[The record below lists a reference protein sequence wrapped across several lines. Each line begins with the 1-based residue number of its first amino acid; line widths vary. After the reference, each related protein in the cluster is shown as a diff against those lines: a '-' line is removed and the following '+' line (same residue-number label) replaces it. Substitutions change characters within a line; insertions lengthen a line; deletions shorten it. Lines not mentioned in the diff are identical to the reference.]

1 MRRDAAKIGL
11 YETPPGGLQTS
22 MIEDFDRRKEELL
35 DRATML
41 EVADALGLEP
51 AGKKDRHCP
60 AHNDTGRPNLHL
72 YDKEAHCFAC
82 GFHADA
88 IGLVAKVKSC
98 DFKASFDF
106 LAGRF
111 GLPLLADGAGDD
123 GAKKGRG
130 RGLGNGNRGEGAK
143 TYPKPSPLPSTPS
156 PTLATR
162 SGELATATKA
172 IHADQVVEPVAVV
185 AAGEGSGLG
194 YDVGVEGSSTYPKP
208 VEATQIPPAEGDG
221 NPLLPRDLWRDFETF
236 ADAWAYL
243 EEGSKGYRRRLW
255 RQGDRFV
262 VGAEEPSRDF
272 TPSELVALDPEVAA
286 LLGLLDDQVAA
297 AGQQV
302 EPAAVVASRRRSLRV
317 EVFAALLDLATPS
330 SATAAGEWLRKEKG
344 IELATQ
350 DRFGLRF
357 LDEWKVAAHELKDR
371 FGMET
376 LQSVG
381 IYGKEKKGSPYFVF
395 ARHRLLFP
403 FFWKG
408 EPVDVQGRNVE
419 ADGKDDRFRN
429 TTGANP
435 IPYNAGAL
443 LEARATGSRIFI
455 CEGATDTLA
464 LAQSGRLVVGIVG
477 TGGFKP
483 AWLEAF
489 EGLDV
494 YLALDSDDAGRKAAK
509 DITRVFVAAGHRAPK
524 VVKLPEGIKD
534 VNQFFRS
541 MAQ

>member
-1 MRRDAAKIGL
+1 MTGPA
-11 YETPPGGLQTS
+11 TPPGGLQTS

-35 DRATML
+35 DRAKML
-41 EVADALGLEP
+41 EVADALGLVP

-88 IGLVAKVKSC
+88 LALVAKVKNC

-111 GLPLLADGAGDD
+111 GLPLLVDDD

-130 RGLGNGNRGEGAK
+130 RGLGNKNGAK
-143 TYPKPSPLPSTPS
+143 VADSYPKPSPLPSTPS
-156 PTLATR
+156 PTLVSR
-162 SGELATATKA
+162 SSE
-172 IHADQVVEPVAVV
+172 DQ

-194 YDVGVEGSSTYPKP
+194 NMVEGEGAKLYPKP
-208 VEATQIPPAEGDG
+208 VESGQKPDLPP
-221 NPLLPRDLWRDFETF
+221 DLWRDFALDDF
-236 ADAWAYL
+236 AGAWAYMQ
-243 EEGSKGYRRRLW
+243 SCTGYRRALSRD
-255 RQGDRFV
+255 GDRYV
-262 VGAEEPSRDF
+262 VGAAAGEPVKLED
-272 TPSELVALDPEVAA
+272 LDPEVAA
-286 LLGLLDDQVAA
+286 LLFDVGPVA

-302 EPAAVVASRRRSLRV
+302 EAAGDQVEPAARRPLLRA
-317 EVFAALLDLATPS
+317 EVFAALLDLAIPS
-330 SATAAGEWLRKEKG
+330 SQTAAGEWLHREKG
-344 IELATQ
+344 ITPATQ

-357 LDEWKVAAHELKDR
+357 LDDWKTASRELRDR
-371 FGMET
+371 FGVET

-381 IYGKEKKGSPYFVF
+381 IVGKQKDGKLYFVF
-395 ARHRLLFP
+395 ARHGLLFP
-403 FFWKG
+403 FFWRG
-408 EPVDVQGRNVE
+408 LPVDVQGRNVE
-419 ADGKDDRFRN
+419 AAGKDDRFRN

-435 IPYNAGAL
+435 IPYNADAL
-443 LEARATGSRIFI
+443 LEARATGSKVFI

-477 TGGFKP
+477 TGGFKA
-483 AWLEAF
+483 AWLDAF

-494 YLALDSDDAGRKAAK
+494 YLALDSDEAGRKAAK
-509 DITRVFVAAGHRAPK
+509 VITKLFLDAGHRAPK

-541 MAQ
+541 NPK

>member
-1 MRRDAAKIGL
+1 MTGPP
-11 YETPPGGLQTS
+11 TPPGGLQTS

-35 DRATML
+35 DRAKML

-60 AHNDTGRPNLHL
+60 AHIDTGRPNLHL

-88 IGLVAKVKSC
+88 LALVAKVKNC

-111 GLPLLADGAGDD
+111 GLPLLVDDD

-130 RGLGNGNRGEGAK
+130 RGLGNKNGAK
-143 TYPKPSPLPSTPS
+143 VADSYPKPSPLPSTPS
-156 PTLATR
+156 PTLVSR
-162 SGELATATKA
+162 SSE
-172 IHADQVVEPVAVV
+172 DQ

-194 YDVGVEGSSTYPKP
+194 NMVEGEGAKLYPKP
-208 VEATQIPPAEGDG
+208 VESGQKPDLPP
-221 NPLLPRDLWRDFETF
+221 DLWRDFALDDF
-236 ADAWAYL
+236 AGAWAYMQ
-243 EEGSKGYRRRLW
+243 SCTGYRRALSRDGE
-255 RQGDRFV
+255 RYV
-262 VGAEEPSRDF
+262 VGAAAGEP
-272 TPSELVALDPEVAA
+272 VKPEDLAAA
-286 LLGLLDDQVAA
+286 LAGLDDQVFA

-302 EPAAVVASRRRSLRV
+302 AAADDDQVKPAARRPSLRA
-317 EVFAALLDLATPS
+317 EVFAALLDLAIPS
-330 SATAAGEWLRKEKG
+330 SQTAAGEWLHREKG
-344 IELATQ
+344 ITPATQ

-357 LDEWKVAAHELKDR
+357 LDDWKTASRELRDR
-371 FGMET
+371 FGVET

-381 IYGKEKKGSPYFVF
+381 IVGKQKDGKLYFVF
-395 ARHRLLFP
+395 ARHGLLFP
-403 FFWKG
+403 FFWRG
-408 EPVDVQGRNVE
+408 LPVDVQGRNVE
-419 ADGKDDRFRN
+419 AAGKDDRFRN

-435 IPYNAGAL
+435 IPYNADAL
-443 LEARATGSRIFI
+443 LEARATGSKVFI

-477 TGGFKP
+477 TGGFKA
-483 AWLEAF
+483 AWLDAF

-494 YLALDSDDAGRKAAK
+494 YLALDSDEAGRKAAK
-509 DITRVFVAAGHRAPK
+509 VITKLFLDAGHRAPK

-541 MAQ
+541 NPK

>member
-1 MRRDAAKIGL
+1 
-11 YETPPGGLQTS
+11 
-22 MIEDFDRRKEELL
+22 
-35 DRATML
+35 
-41 EVADALGLEP
+41 
-51 AGKKDRHCP
+51 
-60 AHNDTGRPNLHL
+60 
-72 YDKEAHCFAC
+72 
-82 GFHADA
+82 
-88 IGLVAKVKSC
+88 
-98 DFKASFDF
+98 
-106 LAGRF
+106 
-111 GLPLLADGAGDD
+111 
-123 GAKKGRG
+123 
-130 RGLGNGNRGEGAK
+130 
-143 TYPKPSPLPSTPS
+143 
-156 PTLATR
+156 LATR

-172 IHADQVVEPVAVV
+172 NPADQVVEPTVEG
-185 AAGEGSGLG
+185 AGEGSGLG
-194 YDVGVEGSSTYPKP
+194 YDVGVKGSSIYPKP
-208 VEATQIPPAEGDG
+208 AEATRIRPAADDG
-221 NPLLPRDLWRDFETF
+221 KPLLPPDMWRDFETF

-243 EEGSKGYRRRLW
+243 EEGCEGYRRALW
-255 RQGDRFV
+255 RDGDRFV
-262 VGAEEPSRDF
+262 VRAIDPSGERAA
-272 TPSELVALDPEVAA
+272 TLGELAALDPEVAA
-286 LLGLLDDQVAA
+286 LLVGLDDQVVAT
-297 AGQQV
+297 GQQV

-317 EVFAALLDLATPS
+317 EVFAALLNLATPS

-344 IELATQ
+344 VELATQ

-371 FGMET
+371 FGIET

-381 IYGKEKKGSPYFVF
+381 IYGKEKTGSPYFVF

-419 ADGKDDRFRN
+419 AAGKDDRFRN

-443 LEARATGSRIFI
+443 LEARATGAPVFI

-509 DITRVFVAAGHRAPK
+509 DITKVFVAAGHRAPK

>member
-1 MRRDAAKIGL
+1 M
-11 YETPPGGLQTS
+11 TPPGGLQTS

-35 DRATML
+35 NRATML

-88 IGLVAKVKSC
+88 LALVAKVKGC

-111 GLPLLADGAGDD
+111 GLPLLADAAGE
-123 GAKKGRG
+123 GKKGRG
-130 RGLGNGNRGEGAK
+130 RGLGTKNGAK
-143 TYPKPSPLPSTPS
+143 VADPYPKPSPLPSTPS

-162 SGELATATKA
+162 S
-172 IHADQVVEPVAVV
+172 
-185 AAGEGSGLG
+185 AGEMQVESVAPGQPEGLG
-194 YDVGVEGSSTYPKP
+194 NVVGGEGAKPYPKP
-208 VEATQIPPAEGDG
+208 AEATRISTATSDQKPELPP
-221 NPLLPRDLWRDFETF
+221 DLWRDFALDDF
-236 ADAWAYL
+236 AGAWAYMQ
-243 EEGSKGYRRRLW
+243 SCKGYRRALGRDS
-255 RQGDRFV
+255 DRYV
-262 VGAEEPSRDF
+262 VGAAAGEPVKPED
-272 TPSELVALDPEVAA
+272 LDPEVAA
-286 LLGLLDDQVAA
+286 LLFDVGPVA

-302 EPAAVVASRRRSLRV
+302 EAAGDQVKLPARRRSLRV

-330 SATAAGEWLRKEKG
+330 SQTPAGEWLRREKG
-344 IELATQ
+344 VEPATQ

-357 LDEWKVAAHELKDR
+357 LDDWKTAARELRDR
-371 FGMET
+371 FGVET
-376 LQSVG
+376 LQKVG
-381 IYGKEKKGSPYFVF
+381 IMGKQKDGAPYFVF
-395 ARHRLLFP
+395 AKHRLLFP
-403 FFWKG
+403 FYWKG
-408 EPVDVQGRNVE
+408 EPVDVQGRDVE
-419 ADGKDDRFRN
+419 AADKGDRFRN

-435 IPYNAGAL
+435 IPYNAADL
-443 LEARATGSRIFI
+443 LRARETGSPVFL

-477 TGGFKP
+477 TGGFKR
-483 AWLEAF
+483 AWLDAF

-494 YLALDSDDAGRKAAK
+494 YLALDNDDPGRKAAK
-509 DITRVFVAAGHRAPK
+509 TITKAFLDAGHRAPK
-524 VVKLPEGIKD
+524 VVKLPEGVKD

-541 MAQ
+541 MAK

>member
-1 MRRDAAKIGL
+1 
-11 YETPPGGLQTS
+11 
-22 MIEDFDRRKEELL
+22 MIEEFDRRKEELL
-35 DRATML
+35 DRATMQ

-72 YDKEAHCFAC
+72 YEKEAHCFAC

-88 IGLVAKVKSC
+88 IGLVAKVKSF

-111 GLPLLADGAGDD
+111 GLPLLADAAGE
-123 GAKKGRG
+123 GKKGRG
-130 RGLGNGNRGEGAK
+130 RGLGNGNRAK
-143 TYPKPSPLPSTPS
+143 PADPYPKPSPLPSTPS

-162 SGELATATKA
+162 SSGEPATA
-172 IHADQVVEPVAVV
+172 DQ
-185 AAGEGSGLG
+185 GEGLG
-194 YDVGVEGSSTYPKP
+194 YATRGDPSTTYPKP
-208 VEATQIPPAEGDG
+208 PEAVPIPP
-221 NPLLPRDLWRDFETF
+221 LPPDLKRDFDDFGE
-236 ADAWAYL
+236 AWAYMQTC
-243 EEGSKGYRRRLW
+243 KAYRRALGLE
-255 RQGDRFV
+255 GDRYV
-262 VGAEEPSRDF
+262 VAGCDERGRFLHLMPTAE
-272 TPSELVALDPEVAA
+272 EVAA
-286 LLGLLDDQVAA
+286 ALAGLDDQVF
-297 AGQQV
+297 AGHQV
-302 EPAAVVASRRRSLRV
+302 EPAAPRRRSLRV
-317 EVFAALLDLATPS
+317 EVFAAFLDLATPA
-330 SATAAGEWLRKEKG
+330 SATAAGDWLRREKG
-344 IELATQ
+344 VEPATQ

-357 LDEWKVAAHELKDR
+357 LDDWKTAARELRDR
-371 FGMET
+371 FGVET

-381 IYGKEKKGSPYFVF
+381 IFGKQKDGSPYFVF
-395 ARHRLLFP
+395 VRHGLLFP
-403 FFWKG
+403 FYWKG

-419 ADGKDDRFRN
+419 AAGKDDRFRN

-435 IPYNAGAL
+435 IPYNADAL
-443 LEARATGSRIFI
+443 LEARATGSRVFI

-494 YLALDSDDAGRKAAK
+494 YLALDNDQAGQKAAK
-509 DITRVFVAAGHRAPK
+509 DITKVFVAAGHRAPK

-541 MAQ
+541 MAK

>member
-1 MRRDAAKIGL
+1 MTGPA
-11 YETPPGGLQTS
+11 TPPGGLQTS

-35 DRATML
+35 DRAKML

-88 IGLVAKVKSC
+88 LALVAKVKNC

-111 GLPLLADGAGDD
+111 GLPLLADAAGD
-123 GAKKGRG
+123 GKKGRG
-130 RGLGNGNRGEGAK
+130 RGLGNKNGAK
-143 TYPKPSPLPSTPS
+143 VADSYPKPSPLPLTPS
-156 PTLATR
+156 PTLVSR
-162 SGELATATKA
+162 SSE
-172 IHADQVVEPVAVV
+172 DQVVEPVAK

-194 YDVGVEGSSTYPKP
+194 NMVEGEGAKLYPKP
-208 VEATQIPPAEGDG
+208 VESGQKPQLPP
-221 NPLLPRDLWRDFETF
+221 DLWRDFALDDF
-236 ADAWAYL
+236 AGAWAYMQ
-243 EEGSKGYRRRLW
+243 SCTGYRRALGRD
-255 RQGDRFV
+255 GDRYV
-262 VGAEEPSRDF
+262 VGAAAGEPVKLED
-272 TPSELVALDPEVAA
+272 LDPEVAA
-286 LLGLLDDQVAA
+286 LLFDVGPVA

-302 EPAAVVASRRRSLRV
+302 AAAADDQGKPPARRRSLRV
-317 EVFAALLDLATPS
+317 EVFAALLDLAIPS
-330 SATAAGEWLRKEKG
+330 SQTPAGEWLHREKG
-344 IELATQ
+344 ITPATQ

-357 LDEWKVAAHELKDR
+357 LDDWKAVAYELKER
-371 FGMET
+371 FGVAT
-376 LQSVG
+376 LEDVG
-381 IYGKEKKGSPYFVF
+381 IYGTSKDGGNRYFVF

-403 FFWKG
+403 FYWKG
-408 EPVDVQGRNVE
+408 EPVDVQGRDVE
-419 ADGKDDRFRN
+419 AADKQSRFRN

-435 IPYNAGAL
+435 IPYNADDL
-443 LEARATGSRIFI
+443 LEARATGSKVFI

-477 TGGFKP
+477 TGGFKA
-483 AWLEAF
+483 AWLDAF
-489 EGLDV
+489 DGLDV
-494 YLALDSDDAGRKAAK
+494 YLALDNDQAGQKAAK
-509 DITRVFVAAGHRAPK
+509 EITKVFLDAGHRAPK

-541 MAQ
+541 NPK

>member
-1 MRRDAAKIGL
+1 MRRDAAKIGQ

-88 IGLVAKVKSC
+88 LALVAKVKSC

-111 GLPLLADGAGDD
+111 GLPLLADGD
-123 GAKKGRG
+123 GEKKGRG
-130 RGLGNGNRGEGAK
+130 RGLGNGRGVEGAK
-143 TYPKPSPLPSTPS
+143 SYPKPAPLPSSPS

-162 SGELATATKA
+162 SGEL
-172 IHADQVVEPVAVV
+172 PP

-208 VEATQIPPAEGDG
+208 AEATQIPPTLGDG
-221 NPLLPRDLWRDFETF
+221 KPLLPRDLWRDDFDDF
-236 ADAWAYL
+236 ALAWAYM
-243 EEGSKGYRRRLW
+243 EGCKGYRRALGKE
-255 RQGDRFV
+255 GDRYFV
-262 VGAEEPSRDF
+262 RATDSSGLRAATLGEPA
-272 TPSELVALDPEVAA
+272 ALDPDVAA
-286 LLGLLDDQVAA
+286 LLGLDDQVVA

-317 EVFAALLDLATPS
+317 EVFAAFLDLATPS
-330 SATAAGEWLRKEKG
+330 SATAAGDWLRKEKG
-344 IELATQ
+344 VELATQ
-350 DRFGLRF
+350 DRFGLRY
-357 LDEWKVAAHELKDR
+357 LDDWKGAARELKDR
-371 FGMET
+371 FGVET

-381 IYGKEKKGSPYFVF
+381 IYGKQKDGSPYFVF
-395 ARHRLLFP
+395 ARHGLLFP

-419 ADGKDDRFRN
+419 AAGKDDRFRN

-435 IPYNAGAL
+435 IPYNADAL
-443 LEARATGSRIFI
+443 LEARATGSPVFI

-509 DITRVFVAAGHRAPK
+509 DITKVFVAAGHRAPK

>member
-1 MRRDAAKIGL
+1 MRRDAAKIGQ

-88 IGLVAKVKSC
+88 LALVAKVKSC

-111 GLPLLADGAGDD
+111 GLPLLADGD
-123 GAKKGRG
+123 GEKKGRG
-130 RGLGNGNRGEGAK
+130 RGLGNGRGVEGAK
-143 TYPKPSPLPSTPS
+143 SYPKPLPLPSSPS

-162 SGELATATKA
+162 SGEL
-172 IHADQVVEPVAVV
+172 PP

-208 VEATQIPPAEGDG
+208 VEATQIPPAVG
-221 NPLLPRDLWRDFETF
+221 NGAPPLPADMWRDFETF
-236 ADAWAYL
+236 ADASAYL
-243 EEGSKGYRRRLW
+243 EEGSKGYRRALW
-255 RQGDRFV
+255 LQGDRFV
-262 VGAEEPSRDF
+262 VRAIDPPGEV
-272 TPSELVALDPEVAA
+272 TPSDLAALDPDVAA
-286 LLGLLDDQVAA
+286 LLGLDDQVVA

-317 EVFAALLDLATPS
+317 EVFAAFLDLATPS
-330 SATAAGEWLRKEKG
+330 SATAAGDWLRKEKG
-344 IELATQ
+344 VELATQ

-357 LDEWKVAAHELKDR
+357 LDDWKGAARELKER
-371 FGMET
+371 FGLET

-381 IYGKEKKGSPYFVF
+381 IYGKQKDGSPYFVF
-395 ARHRLLFP
+395 AKHGLLFP

-419 ADGKDDRFRN
+419 AAGKEDRFRN

-435 IPYNAGAL
+435 IPYNADAL
-443 LEARATGSRIFI
+443 LEARATGSRIFV

-509 DITRVFVAAGHRAPK
+509 DITKVFVAAGHRAPK

>member
-1 MRRDAAKIGL
+1 
-11 YETPPGGLQTS
+11 
-22 MIEDFDRRKEELL
+22 MIDDFDQRKEELL

-60 AHNDTGRPNLHL
+60 AHNDTGRPNLHI

-88 IGLVAKVKSC
+88 LGLVAKVKGF

-111 GLPLLADGAGDD
+111 GLPLLADAAGD

-130 RGLGNGNRGEGAK
+130 LGLGNRNGAK
-143 TYPKPSPLPSTPS
+143 VADSYPKPSPLPSTPS

-162 SGELATATKA
+162 SSGELLPA
-172 IHADQVVEPVAVV
+172 
-185 AAGEGSGLG
+185 AAGQSEGLG
-194 YDVGVEGSSTYPKP
+194 NMVEGEGAKPYPKP
-208 VEATQIPPAEGDG
+208 AEATQIPPVTAGQKA
-221 NPLLPRDLWRDFETF
+221 PLPPDLTRDFDDF
-236 ADAWAYL
+236 GDAWAYL
-243 EEGSKGYRRRLW
+243 QACKEYRRALGRE
-255 RQGDRFV
+255 GDRYV
-262 VGAEEPSRDF
+262 VAGCDERGSFLHLAPTAE
-272 TPSELVALDPEVAA
+272 EVAA
-286 LLGLLDDQVAA
+286 ALAGLDDQVFA

-302 EPAAVVASRRRSLRV
+302 EAAAGRRKTLRV
-317 EVFAALLDLATPS
+317 EVFAALLDLATPAS
-330 SATAAGEWLRKEKG
+330 ETAAGEWLHQEKG
-344 IELATQ
+344 VELVTQ

-357 LDEWKVAAHELKDR
+357 LDDWKTASRELRDR
-371 FGMET
+371 FGVET
-376 LQSVG
+376 LQKVG
-381 IYGKEKKGSPYFVF
+381 IVGKQKDGKPYFVF
-395 ARHRLLFP
+395 AKHRLLFP
-403 FFWKG
+403 FYWKG
-408 EPVDVQGRNVE
+408 EPVDVQGRDVE
-419 ADGKDDRFRN
+419 AADKGDRFRN

-435 IPYNAGAL
+435 IPYNADAL
-443 LEARATGSRIFI
+443 LEARATGSKVFV

-483 AWLEAF
+483 AWLDAF

-494 YLALDSDDAGRKAAK
+494 YLALDSDEPGRKAAK
-509 DITRVFVAAGHRAPK
+509 TITKLFLDAGHRAPK
-524 VVKLPEGIKD
+524 VVRLPEGVKD

-541 MAQ
+541 NAK